1 MVQIKGT
8 LSGQGNIRGELK
20 GTGGGGSG
28 GAEYLTQLKDVA
40 ISTPSNNQVLQYDSV
55 SEKWI
60 NNTLPDGVNE
70 LSELSDVTINN
81 PNAGNALIYGG
92 ASGKWYNVTPEQA
105 FPIWDEFEADV
116 SMNELLGGSVIVTF
130 DHDISSQVLDLH
142 FNYSMVCPSSI
153 TYSYDA
159 QTELYTLY
167 ISVPYQA
174 VNDMKCLISLR
185 NKRS

>member
-1 MVQIKGT
+1 MAQIKGT
-8 LSGQGNIRGELK
+8 LSGQGNIRGALN

-28 GAEYLTQLKDVA
+28 GAEYLTQLKDVG
-40 ISTPSNNQVLQYDSV
+40 ISSPSNNQILQYDSV
-55 SEKWI
+55 SEKWV
-60 NNTLPDGVNE
+60 NNTLTEGVDE
-70 LSELSDVTINN
+70 LSELSDININ
-81 PNAGNALIYGG
+81 EPSTGNVLLYNAS
-92 ASGKWYNVTPEQA
+92 SGKWFNDTPENA
-105 FPIWDEFEADV
+105 FPIWQEIEADV
-116 SMNELLGGSVIVTF
+116 SMSELIGGSVLVTF
-130 DHDISSQVLDLH
+130 NTDISSKVLDLH

-159 QTELYTLY
+159 QTQLYSLY